1 VNLPLT
7 TYKLTEGENEN
18 IYILMSSVKGTQIKT
33 VGLNPN
39 VSVKSIV
46 MIQLLLAQFPVD
58 YLHALCW
65 HY

>member
-1 VNLPLT
+1 M
-7 TYKLTEGENEN
+7 KN
-18 IYILMSSVKGTQIKT
+18 IYISISSVKGTQIKT
-33 VGLNPN
+33 VGLTSNI
-39 VSVKSIV
+39 SVKSMV